1 MTDVFAKVA
10 LGPLLLA
17 QGLYTRWVTP
27 RLPEA
32 EGPRQGRHAD
42 ASGPALRL
50 SRIALATEAGVAISL
65 PPFYAVTRLLREE
78 SVVRLLGNHQL
89 RQRNVYALYPS
100 RRFLDAKVKTWVDFL
115 KVELPQFLAEQESVV
130 NDSRHWQ

>member
-27 RLPEA
+27 QVAAVLRGHPLA
-32 EGPRQGRHAD
+32 ARRQRRAPARH
-42 ASGPALRL
+42 
-50 SRIALATEAGVAISL
+50 
-65 PPFYAVTRLLREE
+65 
-78 SVVRLLGNHQL
+78 NHQL
-89 RQRNVYALYPS
+89 RQRNAYALYPS

>member
-1 MTDVFAKVA
+1 M
-10 LGPLLLA
+10 
-17 QGLYTRWVTP
+17 
-27 RLPEA
+27 
-32 EGPRQGRHAD
+32 
-42 ASGPALRL
+42 
-50 SRIALATEAGVAISL
+50 
-65 PPFYAVTRLLREE
+65 PPFYAVTRLLRED

>member
-42 ASGPALRL
+42 ASGPALSL

-78 SVVRLLGNHQL
+78 SVVRLLGTTISCASATSM
-89 RQRNVYALYPS
+89 RC
-100 RRFLDAKVKTWVDFL
+100 T
-115 KVELPQFLAEQESVV
+115 LPGAFSMP
-130 NDSRHWQ
+130 R

>member
-1 MTDVFAKVA
+1 MTDMFAKVA

-27 RLPEA
+27 R
-32 EGPRQGRHAD
+32 
-42 ASGPALRL
+42 
-50 SRIALATEAGVAISL
+50 L